1 MSKLKKNDWQR
12 LIALLN
18 ADRKDILQVIYYAI
32 FAGLVNLSLPL
43 GIQAIINLLQ
53 GAQITTSWIVLI
65 ILVTLGVAFVGLLQ
79 LTQLRIIENLQ
90 QKIFTRSS
98 FDFAY
103 RFPKIRME
111 FLRAY
116 YPPELANRFF
126 DTVMVQKGVSKMLL
140 EIPAALMQILFGLL
154 LLSFYHPFF
163 ILYGV
168 LLVGLV
174 YLVFRFTLSRGITT
188 SLVESAQ
195 KYKVAH
201 WLQEIARSV
210 LSFKMSG
217 RTSLAMKKNDG
228 LVMDYLTAR
237 ENHFKVLVM
246 QYSYMIGFK
255 VLVTLGLLLIGGILV
270 LNQEMNIGQFVAAEI
285 IIILVISSVEKLI
298 IGLETFYDLITSLE
312 KIGEVSDQPLESALG
327 QRPDFPEGMR
337 LQLNDISL
345 KVDDRE
351 RPILKNLDLQIAP
364 GDRIL
369 LRGPSGSGKSTL
381 LKVLAGIFQP
391 TGGDILVN
399 GIPLKA
405 ISLKHYRSRV
415 GQCLPEESP
424 FEGTLKENLTFD
436 DPEISEQAI
445 REVIQVVGL
454 EEFLQDQ
461 AMGLDA
467 ILYPEGQKIPSSV
480 GRKVVLARS
489 ILRVPGLMVLE
500 DPMDQLGE
508 EEGLRLMDYLA
519 APERPWALIV
529 VSSYD
534 TWKQRCNRIIHLD
547 EGTIVKSKEDA

>member
-1 MSKLKKNDWQR
+1 MNKIKRNDWQR
-12 LIALLN
+12 LLSLLK

-65 ILVTLGVAFVGLLQ
+65 VLVTLGVAFVGLLQ

-98 FDFAY
+98 FDFSY

-111 FLRAY
+111 YLRAY

-174 YLVFRFTLSRGITT
+174 YLVFRFTLSRGIAT
-188 SLVESAQ
+188 SLEESAQ

-201 WLQEIARSV
+201 WLQEVARSV

-228 LVMDYLTAR
+228 LVMGYLSAR
-237 ENHFKVLVM
+237 ENHFKILVM
-246 QYSYMIGFK
+246 QYSYMIAFK

-285 IIILVISSVEKLI
+285 IIILVISSVEKLV

-327 QRPDFPEGMR
+327 QRPDFPDGMK
-337 LQLNDISL
+337 LKLNNVHF
-345 KVDDRE
+345 KVEDRE
-351 RPILKNLDLQIAP
+351 RPILKNLDMEISP
-364 GDRIL
+364 EDRIL

-381 LKVLAGIFQP
+381 LKVIAGIFQA
-391 TGGDILVN
+391 TKGEILVN

-405 ISLKHYRSRV
+405 ISLKHYRSRI

-424 FEGTLKENLTFD
+424 FEGSLIENLTFN
-436 DPEISEQAI
+436 DPEISREAVL
-445 REVIQVVGL
+445 EVIKVVGL
-454 EEFLQDQ
+454 EDFMREEAL
-461 AMGLDA
+461 GLDA
-467 ILYPEGQKIPSSV
+467 MLYPEGQKVPFSV

-489 ILRVPGLMVLE
+489 ILRSPGLMVLE
-500 DPMDQLGE
+500 DPLDQLSE
-508 EEGLRLMDYLA
+508 EEGIRLMDYLA
-519 APERPWALIV
+519 APERPWGLIV
-529 VSSYD
+529 VSRND
-534 TWKQRCNRIIHLD
+534 AWKERCNRIIHLD
-547 EGTIVKSKEDA
+547 QGTIAKNKEDA